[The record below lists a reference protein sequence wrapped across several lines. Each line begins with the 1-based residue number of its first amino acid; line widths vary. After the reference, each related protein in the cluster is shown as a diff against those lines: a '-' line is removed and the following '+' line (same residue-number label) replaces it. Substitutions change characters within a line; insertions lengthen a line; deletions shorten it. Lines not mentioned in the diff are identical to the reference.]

1 MKRILIITALPL
13 VMALSAQAQRCPV
26 QKPASFSSDP
36 NNDTNVS
43 MEKKDK
49 SVAKNWGVGLL
60 SLVGAIGVLYYGRN
74 FWKEVKPANDGNEF
88 NDYPNNRP

>member
-1 MKRILIITALPL
+1 MKKIILIAAIFVATGATT
-13 VMALSAQAQRCPV
+13 QAQRCPV

-49 SVAKNWGVGLL
+49 SVAHNWGVGLL
-60 SLVGAIGVLYYGRN
+60 SLVGAIGVLYYSRN
-74 FWKEVKPANDGNEF
+74 FWSEVKPKNDWNEF
-88 NDYPNNRP
+88 NDYPNNMP